1 MIELRPGETLA
12 LHAVAPATTVL
23 RVAFEW
29 DAVLNN
35 RPFEIDLAAFLLDAR
50 DRTPGDRYLV
60 FYNNP
65 RSPCRTVLLHQ
76 SEDSASGDGG
86 AATTTFTV
94 DLARVPYGI
103 RRLSVAAVIY
113 AATARRQHFGQVRC
127 AHLQLGDAA
136 TAAGIARY
144 VLPVGECGAVT
155 AVLAGELRRAT
166 DGWAFAA
173 GRGGVE
179 GGLAALCRRF
189 GLAVR

>member
-23 RVAFEW
+23 RVGFEW

-35 RPFEIDLAAFLLDAR
+35 RPFEIDLATFLLDAR

-65 RSPCRTVLLHQ
+65 RSPCRTVRLHQ
-76 SEDSASGDGG
+76 SDDGASGDSAV
-86 AATTTFTV
+86 AATFTV

-113 AATARRQHFGQVRC
+113 DAAARRQHFGQVRC

-136 TAAGIARY
+136 TTAGIARY
-144 VLPVGECGAVT
+144 GLPVWECGAAT
-155 AVLAGELRRAT
+155 ALLAGELRRAA

-173 GRGGVE
+173 GRDGVE

>member
-1 MIELRPGETLA
+1 MIELRPGKTLA

-23 RVAFEW
+23 RVGVKW

-35 RPFEIDLAAFLLDAR
+35 RPFEIDLATFLLDAR

-76 SEDSASGDGG
+76 SDDGASGDSAV
-86 AATTTFTV
+86 AATFTV

-113 AATARRQHFGQVRC
+113 DAAARRQHFGQVRC

-136 TAAGIARY
+136 TTAGIARY
-144 VLPVGECGAVT
+144 GLPVGECGAAT
-155 AVLAGELRRAT
+155 ALLAGELRRAA

-173 GRGGVE
+173 GRDGVE